1 MGKGDEFNLQVKSG
15 WKPSHG
21 AIAVYRI
28 VNQTDGYL
36 HGLLQASDSCVIQ
49 S

>member
-1 MGKGDEFNLQVKSG
+1 MGKGYEFNLQEKSG
-15 WKPSHG
+15 WKSSLCTM
-21 AIAVYRI
+21 AVYRI

-36 HGLLQASDSCVIQ
+36 RRLLQASNWCVIW